1 MFLDC
6 QESLI
11 HRTTVP
17 DDEESMNDSTR
28 GLEKSMSRKNYNKRS
43 RQKLMHQT
51 FVIEYQN
58 QMEERLF
65 VLGLS
70 RLSKEAC
77 RLARKVAKEDELFV
91 QKFLCIDNN
100 KRSRSE
106 ETMHLN
112 YSHSED
118 KRNDEES
125 ETACILNDETIDKRD
140 EE

>member
-6 QESLI
+6 QESLT
-11 HRTTVP
+11 HRTTMSN
-17 DDEESMNDSTR
+17 DEESMNDSIR
-28 GLEKSMSRKNYNKRS
+28 GLEKSISRKNYNKRS
-43 RQKLMHQT
+43 RQKLMYQT
-51 FVIEYQN
+51 FAIEYQN
-58 QMEERLF
+58 QMEEGLF

-77 RLARKVAKEDELFV
+77 RLARKAAKEDELFV
-91 QKFLCIDNN
+91 QKFLYSNNN
-100 KRSRSE
+100 KRSRTG

-112 YSHSED
+112 FSPSED

-125 ETACILNDETIDKRD
+125 KTTCILHDETIDKRD